1 MAKKG
6 ADTPTEVPIDD
17 LRSFLREEAERGP
30 TGKASTFDQV
40 VALLPEI
47 DALIARRRTRAEV
60 RDLLASKGLEMSLG
74 TFTQYYAKA
83 KRQAEGTDTLE
94 RKPTARKPEP
104 AAKNEA
110 NNGSSQKANSSP
122 ASSGTKP
129 EEKSE
134 VSLRP
139 RNDEI

>member
-6 ADTPTEVPIDD
+6 DDTPTEVRIED

-30 TGKASTFDQV
+30 TGKASTYEQV

-47 DALIARRRTRAEV
+47 DALFARRRTRAEV

-83 KRQAEGTDTLE
+83 KRAANDDGGNEP
-94 RKPTARKPEP
+94 KPDRNKPSQQKP
-104 AAKNEA
+104 NDGQ
-110 NNGSSQKANSSP
+110 NGSRRDGEG
-122 ASSGTKP
+122 SGLGAGKP
-129 EEKSE
+129 
-134 VSLRP
+134 VTHRLV
-139 RNDEI
+139 NDA